1 MKSFLQEVSLGLSK
15 KNKKL
20 NSKWFYDF
28 HGSKLFEQITELEE
42 YYPTRTEIKILKDN
56 KIEIANKI
64 GKSATLIEPGAGD
77 IKKIA
82 IFLDSLDNPKKY
94 IPLDISED
102 YMTKIS
108 QGFKRKFPK
117 IAITPKAYDFSR
129 NNKLPFKVNSSENI
143 VIFFPG
149 STLGNFEKEDAVK
162 FLKMLKSK
170 FKAKMI
176 IIGVDL
182 IKDIPTLIS
191 AYDDKKG
198 VTAKFNKNILRRINT
213 ELGGNIDLNSY
224 KHLAIYNKSKKRIEM
239 RLKCKK
245 NSNIKVNGS
254 KYLIK
259 KNEEIHTEN
268 SHKYSIKSF
277 KNLANKAGWKI
288 KKTWV
293 DNKKLFS
300 VHCLDLGKSG

>member
-28 HGSKLFEQITELEE
+28 HGSKLFEQITKLEE
-42 YYPTRTEIKILKDN
+42 YYPTRTERKILRDN

-64 GKSATLIEPGAGD
+64 GKSAVLIEPGAGD

-82 IFLDSLDNPKKY
+82 IFLGSLDKPKKY

-102 YMTKIS
+102 YITKIS
-108 QGFKRKFPK
+108 KGFKRKFPNV
-117 IAITPKAYDFSR
+117 AITPKAYDFSR
-129 NNKLPFKVNSSENI
+129 NNKPPFKVNSSENI

-149 STLGNFEKEDAVK
+149 STLGNFEKKDAIK
-162 FLKMLKSK
+162 FLKMLKLK

-176 IIGVDL
+176 IVGVDL
-182 IKDIPTLIS
+182 VKDIPTLIS

-198 VTAKFNKNILRRINT
+198 VTAKFNKNILRRIND

-239 RLKCKK
+239 RLKSKK
-245 NSNIKVNGS
+245 NSSIKVNGS
-254 KYLIK
+254 KYLIR

-277 KNLANKAGWKI
+277 KNLANKSGWKI

-293 DNKKLFS
+293 DNQKLFS
-300 VHCLDLGKSG
+300 VHCLDLG